1 MDFDR
6 IEAVVGPL
14 AVVVG
19 IDHKGFDRIEAVVG
33 PLAVVV
39 GIGHKDFVR
48 IEAAVERIEVA
59 EVGPLGVVVDIDHK
73 GFDRMVVGLALD
85 PLEIVVGIGRK
96 VVVVVEVAPL
106 VAAVE

>member
-1 MDFDR
+1 MD
-6 IEAVVGPL
+6 
-14 AVVVG
+14 
-19 IDHKGFDRIEAVVG
+19 FDRIEAVVG

-59 EVGPLGVVVDIDHK
+59 EVGPLGVVVDIGRK

-85 PLEIVVGIGRK
+85 PLEVVVGIGRK